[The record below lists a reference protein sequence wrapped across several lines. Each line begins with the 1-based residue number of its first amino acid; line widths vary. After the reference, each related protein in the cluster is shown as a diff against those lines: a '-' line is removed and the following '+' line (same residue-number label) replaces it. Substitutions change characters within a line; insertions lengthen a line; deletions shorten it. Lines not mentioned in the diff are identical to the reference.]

1 MQIST
6 KKVNKTIALLRKL
19 QNILPRP
26 ALLTIYKYFVR
37 THLYYG
43 NIIYDQAF
51 NSSSH
56 QKFESPLQYNELT
69 LAIKVSLEKRRG
81 KKIIKG
87 KVWNPCNK
95 DIGLENYV

>member
-1 MQIST
+1 MKCFFNFKLCPTTLQIST
-6 KKVNKTIALLRKL
+6 KKVNKTIAILRKL

-43 NIIYDQAF
+43 NIIYDQGF

-56 QKFESPLQYNELT
+56 QKFESPLQYYAADFSYQSVIRET
-69 LAIKVSLEKRRG
+69 AWEK
-81 KKIIKG
+81 
-87 KVWNPCNK
+87 
-95 DIGLENYV
+95 NYQR